1 MFLLVALLLCVCLFF
16 FFFLVVLIS
25 FVPFTDEILENSL
38 RKIEEAIFEI
48 DNPLHV
54 GNQSA
59 TAEYALTQAEKFS
72 STSKCVSPAFLPPN
86 LAFKVFC
93 SILN

>member
-1 MFLLVALLLCVCLFF
+1 MKEMEAVLGNFICYCLLLFVHASRFL
-16 FFFLVVLIS
+16 FLVVLIS
-25 FVPFTDEILENSL
+25 FVPFADEILENSL

-72 STSKCVSPAFLPPN
+72 STSKFASPSFLLPP
-86 LAFKVFC
+86 
-93 SILN
+93 